1 MNSMAIEFDIFLS
14 FLFYEQIQFET
25 EKEYPTI
32 HSLLTLLCV
41 PEVIFLQAAEFSG

>member
-1 MNSMAIEFDIFLS
+1 MNLMAIEFDTFLS

-32 HSLLTLLCV
+32 NLLCV
-41 PEVIFLQAAEFSG
+41 LEVIFLQAAEFSS